1 MTQVRRQSVR
11 LDTGMSIEL
20 EPGVVMPPGSYR
32 GQSKQLGMAT
42 LNGVSWTQPEYTVE
56 FSGQQLAAMG
66 MQNASNIISIDY
78 NVTKYVRLGQI
89 AVS

>member
-1 MTQVRRQSVR
+1 MTQVRKQSVC
-11 LDTGMSIEL
+11 LTAGTSVEL
-20 EPGVVMPPGSYR
+20 EPDVVMPPGNYR

-66 MQNASNIISIDY
+66 MKNASNIISIDY
-78 NVTKYVRLGQI
+78 DITKYVRLGQI
-89 AVS
+89 TIS